1 MTRRPP
7 EVEGCDGQHKKTQA
21 KHGNQGGD
29 GSFLKFKDSG
39 RVLASLGKGVGQEN
53 NTQIHQLFQSYSLE

>member
-7 EVEGCDGQHKKTQA
+7 EVEGCDGQHKKAQA

-29 GSFLKFKDSG
+29 GSFLKFKDSE
-39 RVLASLGKGVGQEN
+39 SISKFGKESEIGK
-53 NTQIHQLFQSYSLE
+53 